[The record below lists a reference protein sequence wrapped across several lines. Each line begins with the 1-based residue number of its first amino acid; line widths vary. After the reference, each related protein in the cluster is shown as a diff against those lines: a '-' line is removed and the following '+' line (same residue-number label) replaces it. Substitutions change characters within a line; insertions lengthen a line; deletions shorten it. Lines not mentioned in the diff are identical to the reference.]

1 MCIIF
6 LCVRESQKGKM
17 IAIKFKMI
25 PNQLKKADRLN
36 RLIERVKRI
45 ARERVNE
52 RFGEVK

>member
-25 PNQLKKADRLN
+25 PNQLKRADILN
-36 RLIERVKRI
+36 RSIERVERI
-45 ARERVNE
+45 ARERVKE